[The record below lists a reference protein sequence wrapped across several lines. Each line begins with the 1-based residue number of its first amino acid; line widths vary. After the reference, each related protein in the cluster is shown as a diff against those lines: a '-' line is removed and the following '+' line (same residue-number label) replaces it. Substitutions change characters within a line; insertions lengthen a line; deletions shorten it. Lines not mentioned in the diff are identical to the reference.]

1 VRRAESIPGSPVV
14 GVARIWAQTNRPPGP
29 SRSASLKQ
37 RSLVKPRAHSAGLL
51 CHWRRVRV
59 HASLDTRTDEANG
72 LTCSKST
79 RHYSG
84 MNHRHVAFA
93 RWTLWRT
100 FCCPARF
107 QRVIQGVSEIMEK
120 GFVDAYHPEKFVS
133 THRCAPA
140 WSAWS
145 GMVDDGVGRY
155 FLPLVPSLFDSVF
168 HASCRDPRA
177 GRRRWG
183 AVAHG
188 GDIECFARL
197 VVVC

>member
-1 VRRAESIPGSPVV
+1 MCSSASVAYPKSRSTHCIAGSDGAEGASGRVDPRFASRRRRADL
-14 GVARIWAQTNRPPGP
+14 RPNERAPRP
-29 SRSASLKQ
+29 NRSASLKQ

-72 LTCSKST
+72 LTSSKST
-79 RHYSG
+79 RHNSG

-107 QRVIQGVSEIMEK
+107 QLVIRGVREMMAK
-120 GFVDAYHPEKFVS
+120 GFVDACHPEKVVS

-145 GMVDDGVGRY
+145 GMVDDGVGR
-155 FLPLVPSLFDSVF
+155 
-168 HASCRDPRA
+168 
-177 GRRRWG
+177 
-183 AVAHG
+183 
-188 GDIECFARL
+188 
-197 VVVC
+197 